1 MFFLTSIFLVF
12 CELYGWTTSVPK
24 SVRDREDSKDTSD
37 DGIDQTSNDVI
48 REEDFPTLSEWLD
61 DRDILYKER
70 LRRVEDVCSQYQVNN
85 QTSNNSLQDLISQV
99 TNSDTHHL
107 VERVKLNQFFVSR
120 PYQVLG
126 CLINKVASSSIVKTF
141 LQLDGHLDPNKAIKS
156 PHAYAKRL
164 YPKNWNEL
172 KMMDDHYLKFIIVR
186 DPLER
191 LVSCYKDKLVTNTHW
206 SLAGF
211 RKTVKKRAEKERMKH
226 GRDEN
231 EHSKYVKRSPD
242 MATVFW
248 GTSDNNSSM
257 NESKLLKTVKAP
269 KSVTIKPKPEDIPSF
284 SDFLYYI
291 LSTDL
296 LGTGFSSHWVPYWRA
311 CTPCHY
317 KYSVIAKLETGED
330 DLEYIWKRTGIDSE
344 TPIPWENQS
353 KSRRQKESE
362 LADFYSSVPRSL
374 LVRVFQR
381 YRLDYEMFGY
391 NINNALILGGHDPIA
406 DI

>member
-1 MFFLTSIFLVF
+1 
-12 CELYGWTTSVPK
+12 
-24 SVRDREDSKDTSD
+24 
-37 DGIDQTSNDVI
+37 
-48 REEDFPTLSEWLD
+48 
-61 DRDILYKER
+61 
-70 LRRVEDVCSQYQVNN
+70 
-85 QTSNNSLQDLISQV
+85 
-99 TNSDTHHL
+99 
-107 VERVKLNQFFVSR
+107 
-120 PYQVLG
+120 
-126 CLINKVASSSIVKTF
+126 
-141 LQLDGHLDPNKAIKS
+141 
-156 PHAYAKRL
+156 
-164 YPKNWNEL
+164 
-172 KMMDDHYLKFIIVR
+172 MDDHYLKFIIVR

-317 KYSVIAKLETGED
+317 KYSGRVRIYLLFENCWKVFALVDKLLCKRFSQNFYQSHWSKKLVFWHCHSVIAKLETGED

-406 DI
+406 DIWPRDWFTANITNMASSGQMSSHNQICLLWQQ